1 MAATITPDEFLS
13 HKRLALMRLSAQSPV
28 MGGRIDQE
36 LQPKGY
42 DVSVV
47 YLNAGSAD
55 PTLAD
60 VKDSVEGAV
69 IAVPKS
75 RCEAAVTEAIDAGI
89 PRLWVQAGCDSK
101 EAIALCEEKGVPV
114 VHGACV
120 LMYAQPVQSVHAFHR
135 GLWKVFGLLKQ

>member
-75 RCEAAVTEAIDAGI
+75 RCEAIDAGI
-89 PRLWVQAGCDSK
+89 PRLWLQAGCGSK
-101 EAIALCEEKGVPV
+101 EAVALCEEKNVPV